1 MEMMNVKK
9 YTYQWRALLLMVL
22 AWGVAGLVHNCI
34 AFLFPYF
41 STMFDLKTSH
51 NGYLTGTLAF
61 FWTLSIIVFGPIA
74 DKIGQVRI
82 MVPGLIMGGVALL
95 FIAASHSVIMLYV
108 LTAVTGFGCGSIVS
122 TSLSFLAE
130 QSNPKY
136 RGLFFGAA
144 QSSFTLI
151 GSAIGAVF
159 LTRLGDSIVGWR
171 GCYIVLAML
180 VIIVAFSIFVFGR
193 NIPRAVN
200 LKQSHEKQ
208 SFTSLIR
215 YKNIIISTSLASL
228 TMMWYFTVASFT
240 ILYLIESKELSAVAA
255 GGIFAG
261 FGSGGFIGE
270 FFAPFISD
278 KLGRRTTTLF
288 ATFIGGICYAIFA
301 QVSLSVIWMT
311 FFLASASFFMS
322 GAMAILNSVV
332 PSESVPSHLVAT
344 ATAFTPACGELMGGV
359 VAPVIAGGL
368 TLVIEISQIMN
379 LLIVIPCMVFVGA
392 LFLRETSPIV
402 LERRA
407 NKR

>member
-1 MEMMNVKK
+1 MNVKK

-171 GCYIVLAML
+171 GCYLVLAML

-193 NIPRAVN
+193 NIPRTVN
-200 LKQSHEKQ
+200 
-208 SFTSLIR
+208 
-215 YKNIIISTSLASL
+215 
-228 TMMWYFTVASFT
+228 
-240 ILYLIESKELSAVAA
+240 
-255 GGIFAG
+255 
-261 FGSGGFIGE
+261 
-270 FFAPFISD
+270 
-278 KLGRRTTTLF
+278 
-288 ATFIGGICYAIFA
+288 
-301 QVSLSVIWMT
+301 
-311 FFLASASFFMS
+311 
-322 GAMAILNSVV
+322 
-332 PSESVPSHLVAT
+332 
-344 ATAFTPACGELMGGV
+344 
-359 VAPVIAGGL
+359 
-368 TLVIEISQIMN
+368 
-379 LLIVIPCMVFVGA
+379 
-392 LFLRETSPIV
+392 
-402 LERRA
+402 
-407 NKR
+407 